1 MFEFNTWVVNNLI
14 SGVKNGKF
22 SREWAA
28 VQLANYYLKGKIT
41 EADIERLEEETY
53 VPEPEP
59 VGDVIPEFDD
69 AEILRYI
76 RVSLPNFGVN
86 PGCTGFK

>member
-22 SREWAA
+22 SKEWAA
-28 VQLANYYLKGKIT
+28 VQLANYYVKGKIT
-41 EADIERLEEETY
+41 EADIERFEMETY

-59 VGDVIPEFDD
+59 VEDVIPEFDD
-69 AEILRYI
+69 AE
-76 RVSLPNFGVN
+76 V
-86 PGCTGFK
+86 

>member
-22 SREWAA
+22 SKEWAA
-28 VQLANYYLKGKIT
+28 VQLANYYIKDKIT
-41 EADIERLEEETY
+41 AADIERFEAETY

-59 VGDVIPEFDD
+59 VEDVIPEFDD
-69 AEILRYI
+69 GE
-76 RVSLPNFGVN
+76 V
-86 PGCTGFK
+86 

>member
-22 SREWAA
+22 SKEWAA
-28 VQLANYYLKGKIT
+28 VQLANYYVKGKIT
-41 EADIERLEEETY
+41 EADIERFEAETY

-59 VGDVIPEFDD
+59 EPVEDVIPEFDD
-69 AEILRYI
+69 AE
-76 RVSLPNFGVN
+76 V
-86 PGCTGFK
+86 